1 MSMKIGELARA
12 TGTDTETLRYYE
24 RIGLLAPPIRQA
36 NGYRSYPEQAV
47 QQVRFIRHCREL
59 GISLAEIE
67 QIMTLS
73 QQPDADCDEINR
85 ILALHVS
92 QVRTKLQALQTL
104 EQQLLA
110 LQGQCS
116 TRQRTADCG
125 ILKDLMA
132 VADEAHCACHG

>member
-1 MSMKIGELARA
+1 MKIGELAKA

-24 RIGLLAPPIRQA
+24 RIGLLAPPVRQA

-59 GISLAEIE
+59 GISLAEIDK
-67 QIMTLS
+67 ITKLS
-73 QQPDADCDEINR
+73 QQPEADCDEVNR
-85 ILALHVS
+85 ILALHVA
-92 QVRTKLQALQTL
+92 QVRAKLLALQSL

-116 TRQRTADCG
+116 SSQRTADCG
-125 ILKDLMA
+125 ILRDLMA

>member
-1 MSMKIGELARA
+1 MKIGELAKA
-12 TGTDTETLRYYE
+12 TGTDAETLRYYE
-24 RIGLLAPPIRQA
+24 RIGLLAPPVRQA

-67 QIMTLS
+67 KITKLS
-73 QQPDADCDEINR
+73 QQPEADCDEVNR
-85 ILALHVS
+85 ILALHVA
-92 QVRTKLQALQTL
+92 QVRAKLLALQSL

-116 TRQRTADCG
+116 SSQRTADCG
-125 ILKDLMA
+125 ILRDLMA

>member
-1 MSMKIGELARA
+1 MRIGELARIS
-12 TGTDTETLRYYE
+12 GTDTETLRYYE

-59 GISLAEIE
+59 DISLAEIE
-67 QIMTLS
+67 QIMRLS
-73 QQPDADCDEINR
+73 QQPEADCDEVNR
-85 ILALHVS
+85 ILALHVA
-92 QVRTKLQALQTL
+92 QVRSKVQALQTL

-110 LQGQCS
+110 LQGQCGV
-116 TRQRTADCG
+116 RQRAADCG

-132 VADEAHCACHG
+132 AADKAHCACHG

>member
-1 MSMKIGELARA
+1 MKIGELARV
-12 TGTDTETLRYYE
+12 TETDSETLRYYE
-24 RIGLLAPPIRQA
+24 RIGLLAPPVREA
-36 NGYRSYPEQAV
+36 NGYRSYPAQAV

-67 QIMTLS
+67 QIMKLS
-73 QQPDADCDEINR
+73 QQPEADCDEVNR
-85 ILALHVS
+85 ILALHVA
-92 QVRTKLQALQTL
+92 QVRAKLQALQTL

-116 TRQRTADCG
+116 MSQRAADCG

-132 VADEAHCACHG
+132 AADKAHCACHG

>member
-1 MSMKIGELARA
+1 MKIGELAKA
-12 TGTDTETLRYYE
+12 TGTDAETLRYYE
-24 RIGLLAPPIRQA
+24 RIGLLAPPVRQA

-59 GISLAEIE
+59 GISLAEIDK
-67 QIMTLS
+67 ITKLS
-73 QQPDADCDEINR
+73 QQPEADCDEVNR
-85 ILALHVS
+85 ILALHVA
-92 QVRTKLQALQTL
+92 QVRAKLLALQSL

-116 TRQRTADCG
+116 SSQRTADCG
-125 ILKDLMA
+125 ILRDLMA

>member
-1 MSMKIGELARA
+1 MKIGELAKA
-12 TGTDTETLRYYE
+12 TETDVETLRYYE
-24 RIGLLAPPIRQA
+24 RIGLLAPPVRQA

-67 QIMTLS
+67 QIMMLS
-73 QQPDADCDEINR
+73 QQPEADCDEVNR
-85 ILALHVS
+85 ILELHVA
-92 QVRTKLQALQTL
+92 QVRSKIEALQTL

-110 LQGQCS
+110 LQGQCGAS
-116 TRQRTADCG
+116 QRAADCG

-132 VADEAHCACHG
+132 AADKAHCACHG